1 MKTLVNFCYTLFQ
14 VLVNVAP
21 PKPVRTLTEDERQ
34 NLLNNR
40 TPSVDSVLDP
50 GQVNVFVHPEVAIQ
64 QQGACPLP
72 IYDMSNYHTEN
83 EYSVDAEGNLVI
95 TKNKPKMTLNLNE
108 NKDAPLASPETLSD
122 RSSLASSSSLKNIT
136 SSNRDSLRKSLQS
149 PLETIQQSPTVKT
162 PSNGTVFDIPVV
174 RIESNSN
181 NPSETTNT
189 VSESCDQ
196 DSPDQSTFNTRTES
210 ESEDQSYE
218 RHSPVEMNQSEYG
231 NPNSYYSAAGLG
243 YPHFVGE
250 ANEDDLEYMSEGSE
264 TSETNRMLEEESRH
278 AHPPLKIS
286 HSECSKLQK
295 KLLHSSQSDS
305 YIQTLSEKYVM
316 RRSKEQGDIAHLQDV
331 NNVFEIDDLIPVHDV
346 NCNHNCVCSHGQRN
360 GSHGSIS
367 GEEDSELRLSTSH
380 SDDIFD
386 LPIEETDV

>member
-1 MKTLVNFCYTLFQ
+1 MLG
-14 VLVNVAP
+14 
-21 PKPVRTLTEDERQ
+21 
-34 NLLNNR
+34 
-40 TPSVDSVLDP
+40 P
-50 GQVNVFVHPEVAIQ
+50 GQVDVHVHPAVAE

-108 NKDAPLASPETLSD
+108 NKDAPLASPETSLSD

-136 SSNRDSLRKSLQS
+136 NSNRDSLRKSLQS
-149 PLETIQQSPTVKT
+149 PLETIQQSPTVKS
-162 PSNGTVFDIPVV
+162 PNDGTVFDIPVV
-174 RIESNSN
+174 TIESNSN
-181 NPSETTNT
+181 NCDESENTT
-189 VSESCDQ
+189 VLSESCDQ
-196 DSPDQSTFNTRTES
+196 DSPDQSTANTRTES
-210 ESEDQSYE
+210 ETEDQSYE

-243 YPHFVGE
+243 YPHFVSDNDE
-250 ANEDDLEYMSEGSE
+250 CMSEGSVN
-264 TSETNRMLEEESRH
+264 SDNSDFNRMMEEESRH
-278 AHPPLKIS
+278 AHPPLKLS

-295 KLLHSSQSDS
+295 KPLHSSQSDS

-316 RRSKEQGDIAHLQDV
+316 RRSREQGDIAHLQDV
-331 NNVFEIDDLIPVHDV
+331 NNVFEVDDSFPVHDI
-346 NCNHNCVCSHGQRN
+346 NCNHNCVCSHGQQSA

-380 SDDIFD
+380 SDDIYD